1 MSIIIFQVYNLG
13 GLGLTSINI
22 KLVFVSLGILL
33 VLLFASACG
42 REPAQIAE
50 TAEPSATSIPTDT
63 PTNTPPPP
71 TPTNT
76 EPPPTATR
84 TPTPTSTLTTTPTS
98 QPPAIVVDQN
108 VICRTGPGLIYDI
121 RAYLA
126 QGAEPMLLGQT
137 EDNTWLM
144 VEEPEFKAACWVSS
158 EYVILEGDADLLPIF
173 TPEPTPTPIPSPTP
187 KLKGMRIFLVNL
199 DTGGPFGCGDG
210 LVYFISGKQRTGNLE
225 RDISSALN
233 ALFKLKTEFVGGYYN
248 PVHNAHLYVKG
259 VDVIEEN
266 GHVYIYLAGSIPKP
280 PDVCEAERI
289 HDQVWETARQIS
301 GYRHITIR
309 VGNNLLGDLIAVGDR

>member
-1 MSIIIFQVYNLG
+1 MSIIIFQVYNRG
-13 GLGLTSINI
+13 GLELTSINI

-42 REPAQIAE
+42 SEPAQIAE
-50 TAEPSATSIPTDT
+50 TAEPSATPVATDT
-63 PTNTPPPP
+63 PTNTPQPP
-71 TPTNT
+71 TPTKT

-187 KLKGMRIFLVNL
+187 KLKGMR
-199 DTGGPFGCGDG
+199 
-210 LVYFISGKQRTGNLE
+210 K
-225 RDISSALN
+225 SSL
-233 ALFKLKTEFVGGYYN
+233 
-248 PVHNAHLYVKG
+248 
-259 VDVIEEN
+259 
-266 GHVYIYLAGSIPKP
+266 
-280 PDVCEAERI
+280 
-289 HDQVWETARQIS
+289 
-301 GYRHITIR
+301 
-309 VGNNLLGDLIAVGDR
+309 

>member
-1 MSIIIFQVYNLG
+1 M
-13 GLGLTSINI
+13 TSNNI
-22 KLVFVSLGILL
+22 KLVFFSLGILL
-33 VLLFASACG
+33 VLIFASACSS
-42 REPAQIAE
+42 EPAQIAE
-50 TAEPSATSIPTDT
+50 TAEPSTTPVTTDT
-63 PTNTPPPP
+63 PTYTHPPP

-76 EPPPTATR
+76 EPPPTATH
-84 TPTPTSTLTTTPTS
+84 TATPTSTATATPTS
-98 QPPAIVVDQN
+98 QPPSIVVDQN

-126 QGAEPMLLGQT
+126 QGVAPILLGQT

-158 EYVILEGDADLLPIF
+158 AYVILEGDAKLLPIF

-187 KLKGMRIFLVNL
+187 KVKGMRIFLVNL

-225 RDISSALN
+225 GDISSALN
-233 ALFKLKTEFVGGYYN
+233 ALFKLKTEFVDGYYN

-259 VDVIEEN
+259 VDVIEED

-301 GYRHITIR
+301 GYRRITIR
-309 VGNNLLGDLIAVGDR
+309 VGNKLLGDLIAVGDR